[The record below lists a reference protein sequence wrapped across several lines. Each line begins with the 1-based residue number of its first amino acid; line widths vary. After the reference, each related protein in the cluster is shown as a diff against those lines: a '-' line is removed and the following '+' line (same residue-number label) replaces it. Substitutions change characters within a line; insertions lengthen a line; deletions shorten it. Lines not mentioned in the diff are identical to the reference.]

1 MSETQVLLG
10 KIRALR
16 QRLEQAQGLAG
27 EAGAAAAQLASQGEE
42 TGPRLRLLTE
52 RVAAGLEHHGLL
64 DGTIRQLGDL
74 AAPAEQPRVLPAQL
88 TARARRVLERG
99 RDLLVQ
105 LRSLADDFVEAPVA
119 DEAPAGRP
127 APDPL
132 AVFYRETLAMTDTT
146 LRTVQA
152 FPDAPSAQLR
162 LCDGLEAFHGVIAQR
177 VAVLG
182 EAVARRRREA
192 ERVARLGDLLPAL
205 HAGTGLDV
213 KPYVALAEAL
223 LEEAEQDAP
232 LRFLYEGPEPPARFV
247 ACHSLSVA
255 QVVARVVRG
264 DPEWR
269 GRTLEPVLAALVH
282 DAGMLDVP
290 AEVLAQPGPLRGRTL
305 EPVLA
310 ALVHDAGMLDVP
322 AEVLAQ
328 PGPLGVVQRR
338 HVEGHARAGAAL
350 AARLLPDGPWL
361 AEAVAG
367 HHERMDGTG
376 YPGGLRALQ
385 VAALPRLLAV
395 CDVYAALCAPRP
407 HRPAREPR
415 TALTDTLLLAEQG
428 ALDRN
433 HAERLLELSF
443 YPVGSVVE
451 LADGAVGVV
460 VATPAPRRDLSA
472 PGRPVLAVLADALGR
487 PLPLPQHLDLAHC
500 ESRSIVRSL
509 SHAER
514 RDLLGR
520 RYPELA

>member
-1 MSETQVLLG
+1 MSDTQVLLG

-27 EAGAAAAQLASQGEE
+27 EAGAAAAQLAAEGDG

-52 RVAAGLEHHGLL
+52 RVAAGLEHHALL
-64 DGTIRQLGDL
+64 DGTIRQLTDL
-74 AAPAEQPRVLPAQL
+74 AAPAEQPRVMPAQL

-105 LRSLADDFVEAPVA
+105 LRALGEDFAAAAP
-119 DEAPAGRP
+119 DGEAPARS
-127 APDPL
+127 ATDPL
-132 AVFYRETLAMTDTT
+132 AVFYRETVAMTDTT

-162 LCDGLEAFHGVIAQR
+162 LCDGLEAFQGVIAQR
-177 VAVLG
+177 LTVLDD
-182 EAVARRRREA
+182 AVARRRREA
-192 ERVARLGDLLPAL
+192 ERVATLADLLRAL
-205 HAGTGLDV
+205 HTGEAADV

-223 LEEAEQDAP
+223 VEDANQAAP
-232 LRFLYEGPEPPARFV
+232 LRFLHDGPERPARFV
-247 ACHSLSVA
+247 ACHSLTVA
-255 QVVARVVRG
+255 QVVARVVRA

-269 GRTLEPVLAALVH
+269 GRAVEPVLAALVH
-282 DAGMLDVP
+282 DAGMLAVP
-290 AEVLAQPGPLRGRTL
+290 PEVLAQPGPLDDG
-305 EPVLA
+305 
-310 ALVHDAGMLDVP
+310 
-322 AEVLAQ
+322 
-328 PGPLGVVQRR
+328 QRR
-338 HVEGHARAGAAL
+338 LVEGHVRAGAAL

-367 HHERMDGTG
+367 HHERLDGTG
-376 YPGGLRALQ
+376 YPAGLRELQ
-385 VAALPRLLAV
+385 LGALPRLLAV

-407 HRPAREPR
+407 HRPARETR

-433 HAERLLELSF
+433 HAERLLQLGF

-460 VATPAPRRDLSA
+460 AATPSPRRDLNA
-472 PGRPVLAVLADALGR
+472 PSRPVVALLTDAQGA
-487 PLPLPQHLDLAHC
+487 PLPVPQHLDLAQA
-500 ESRSIVRSL
+500 ESRSIVRAL
-509 SHAER
+509 SQEER

-520 RYPELA
+520 RYPELV